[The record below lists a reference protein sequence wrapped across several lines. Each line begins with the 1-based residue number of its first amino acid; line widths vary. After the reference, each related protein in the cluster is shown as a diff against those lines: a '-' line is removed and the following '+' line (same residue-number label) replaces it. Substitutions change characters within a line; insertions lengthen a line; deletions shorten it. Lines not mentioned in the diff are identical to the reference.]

1 MNNNTF
7 IMDAINIK
15 INSNKS
21 MILDKLLTHSSMI
34 KWLFYHIWAE
44 PNNHIHSRM
53 SRPSWIIIRH
63 IEQMVREKVHT
74 YKQ

>member
-7 IMDAINIK
+7 IMDAIDIK

-34 KWLFYHIWAE
+34 KWLFF
-44 PNNHIHSRM
+44 
-53 SRPSWIIIRH
+53 IIFGQSLTTI
-63 IEQMVREKVHT
+63 
-74 YKQ
+74 